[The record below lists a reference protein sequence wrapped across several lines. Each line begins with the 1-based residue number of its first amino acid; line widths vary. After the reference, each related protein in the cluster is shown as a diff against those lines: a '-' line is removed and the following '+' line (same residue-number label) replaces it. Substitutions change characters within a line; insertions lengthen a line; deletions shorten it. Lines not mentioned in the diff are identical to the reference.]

1 MASAIDT
8 ATVEPA
14 PAPAPTAIS
23 AAGPSTA
30 GLSTAGGEPGV
41 SGEPGVA
48 VEPPRAPARA
58 PGRHAARRSRRGGRR
73 WPISP
78 LTRRILAV
86 NVLAL
91 GLLAGGFLYLGKYQ
105 TSLIGQQ
112 IESLKMQGEIFA
124 AALGEGAVLDS
135 ADDGEVL
142 LPDLARQM
150 MRRLVA
156 PTKTRA
162 RLFDLRG
169 GLIAD
174 SRVLRGPGDAVQIL
188 ELPPLHRSGP
198 VLALVDQVYDW
209 VVSKLPRHKLFPLY
223 RESLTP
229 RASDYAEVG
238 RALRGETGE
247 AIRRDPATGGLVFS
261 VAIPVQRYKEVLG
274 ALMLSTGSGEI
285 EQELRTV
292 RLELL
297 RIFGVALLVTVLM
310 SFYLAGTIVRPIRRL
325 AAAAERARGRRAR
338 VEIPDFT
345 RRGDEI
351 GDLSG
356 SLREMTDALW
366 QRMSAIERFAAD
378 VAHEIKNPLGS
389 LKSAVETAVRIE
401 DPANQRRLMAI
412 ILDDVERLDRLITDI
427 SDASRLDAELSRLEL
442 APVDIAAMLRAL
454 VDVHEATRAA
464 DWPRLVLELPERG
477 RQLVVPGIETRL
489 SQVFLN
495 VIANAVSFSP
505 PQGEIGLTARTA
517 GRAVL
522 VTVEDG
528 GPGVPDDK
536 LTAIFDRFYT
546 ERPAGE
552 KFGTHSGLGL
562 SISKQIVEAHRG
574 MIWAENRKDAGGAVI
589 GARFCIRLPAL
600 VVTDTLL
607 MHATAVAI
615 EGEAVLLRGPSGAGK
630 SDLGLRL
637 IDGGA
642 RLVADDQALLRR
654 SGGRV
659 MVRAPDTIAGMIE
672 IRGVGIVRIEPLP
685 EAKLALI
692 ADLLPSGQI
701 ERLPEPRVETVL
713 GVAVPLVAL
722 AGFEAAAPAKLR
734 LILRALAAGRFP
746 AIIGR

>member
-1 MASAIDT
+1 MALGIDT
-8 ATVEPA
+8 ATAEPA
-14 PAPAPTAIS
+14 SAPPLATVAEDEVAADPVPRSVPSPDRGRPAAQ
-23 AAGPSTA
+23 
-30 GLSTAGGEPGV
+30 
-41 SGEPGVA
+41 
-48 VEPPRAPARA
+48 
-58 PGRHAARRSRRGGRR
+58 RSRRRGWR

-91 GLLAGGFLYLGKYQ
+91 ALLAGGFLYLGKYQ
-105 TSLIGQQ
+105 TSLMGQQ
-112 IESLKMQGEIFA
+112 IESLKMQGEIFG

-135 ADDGEVL
+135 ADEGEVL

-162 RLFDLRG
+162 RLFDIKG
-169 GLIAD
+169 DIIAD
-174 SRVLRGPGDAVQIL
+174 SRVLRGPGGAVQVL
-188 ELPPLHRSGP
+188 ELPPLDSEGP
-198 VLALVDQVYDW
+198 ILDFAENAYDW
-209 VVSKLPRHKLFPLY
+209 VVGKLPRRKRFPVY
-223 RESLTP
+223 RESASP
-229 RASDYAEVG
+229 RASNYAEVAA
-238 RALRGETGE
+238 ALRGETGG
-247 AIRRDPATGGLVFS
+247 AIRSDPATGGLVFS
-261 VAIPVQRYKEVLG
+261 VAIPVQRYKQVLG
-274 ALMLSTGSGEI
+274 ALMLSTGSSEI
-285 EQELRTV
+285 EEELRTV

-378 VAHEIKNPLGS
+378 VAHEIKNPLSS

-401 DPANQRRLMAI
+401 DPTNQRRLMAI

-454 VDVHEATRAA
+454 VDMHDATHAE
-464 DWPRLVLELPERG
+464 DGPRLVLDLPERA
-477 RQLVVPGIETRL
+477 RPLVVPGIETRL
-489 SQVFLN
+489 SQVFRN

-505 PQGEIGLTARTA
+505 PRREIRLTARLA

-522 VTVEDG
+522 VNVEDE
-528 GPGVPDDK
+528 GPGIPEDK

-562 SISKQIVEAHRG
+562 AISKQIVEAHRG
-574 MIWAENRKDAGGAVI
+574 MIWAENRKDGAGVVI
-589 GARFCIRLPAL
+589 GASFCIRLPAQ
-600 VVTDTLL
+600 
-607 MHATAVAI
+607 
-615 EGEAVLLRGPSGAGK
+615 S
-630 SDLGLRL
+630 
-637 IDGGA
+637 
-642 RLVADDQALLRR
+642 
-654 SGGRV
+654 
-659 MVRAPDTIAGMIE
+659 
-672 IRGVGIVRIEPLP
+672 
-685 EAKLALI
+685 
-692 ADLLPSGQI
+692 
-701 ERLPEPRVETVL
+701 
-713 GVAVPLVAL
+713 
-722 AGFEAAAPAKLR
+722 
-734 LILRALAAGRFP
+734 
-746 AIIGR
+746 

>member
-1 MASAIDT
+1 MASAIDIAT
-8 ATVEPA
+8 AEPA
-14 PAPAPTAIS
+14 SVPMA
-23 AAGPSTA
+23 PSTA
-30 GLSTAGGEPGV
+30 APLAATVDDGAADPVPQSV
-41 SGEPGVA
+41 
-48 VEPPRAPARA
+48 PPPVR
-58 PGRHAARRSRRGGRR
+58 GRRAARRSASLR
-73 WPISP
+73 WCRPISP

-112 IESLKMQGEIFA
+112 IESLKTQGEIFA
-124 AALGEGAVLDS
+124 AALGEGAVLESVDE
-135 ADDGEVL
+135 GEVL

-156 PTKTRA
+156 PTKTRV
-162 RLFDLRG
+162 RLFGIKGDI
-169 GLIAD
+169 IAD

-188 ELPPLHRSGP
+188 ELPPLDDEGP
-198 VLALVDQVYDW
+198 VLEFAETVYDW
-209 VVSKLPRHKLFPLY
+209 IVDKLPSRKQYPVY
-223 RESLTP
+223 RES
-229 RASDYAEVG
+229 ASPQASNYPEVV
-238 RALRGETGE
+238 RSLRGETGE
-247 AIRRDPATGGLVFS
+247 AIRTDPATGGLVFS
-261 VAIPVQRYKEVLG
+261 VAVPVQRYREVLG

-285 EQELRTV
+285 EEELRTV

-325 AAAAERARGRRAR
+325 AGAAERARGRRAR

-356 SLREMTDALW
+356 ALREMTDALW

-378 VAHEIKNPLGS
+378 VAHEIKNPLSS

-412 ILDDVERLDRLITDI
+412 ILDDVDRLDRLITDI
-427 SDASRLDAELSRLEL
+427 SDASRLDAELSRIELE
-442 APVDIAAMLRAL
+442 PVDIAAMLRAL
-454 VDVHEATRAA
+454 VDVHEATRAQ
-464 DWPRLVLELPERG
+464 DEPRLVLDLPERG
-477 RQLVVPGIETRL
+477 GPLVVPGIETRL

-505 PQGEIGLTARTA
+505 ARSEIRLIARHA

-522 VTVEDG
+522 VTVDDC

-574 MIWAENRKDAGGAVI
+574 MIWAENRKSADGAVS
-589 GARFCIRLPAL
+589 GARFSIRLPAQ
-600 VVTDTLL
+600 
-607 MHATAVAI
+607 
-615 EGEAVLLRGPSGAGK
+615 S
-630 SDLGLRL
+630 
-637 IDGGA
+637 
-642 RLVADDQALLRR
+642 
-654 SGGRV
+654 
-659 MVRAPDTIAGMIE
+659 
-672 IRGVGIVRIEPLP
+672 
-685 EAKLALI
+685 
-692 ADLLPSGQI
+692 
-701 ERLPEPRVETVL
+701 
-713 GVAVPLVAL
+713 
-722 AGFEAAAPAKLR
+722 
-734 LILRALAAGRFP
+734 
-746 AIIGR
+746 